1 MLLVFDFDGT
11 LMDTLRDLAEA
22 ASDLAES
29 YGGSRLSEAEA
40 AAMIGD
46 GAPVFVKRI
55 LDSAGL
61 ATVPPDAVT
70 RYLAFYERR
79 AFDHTAPYPGVP
91 ALLERLAGSHR
102 LALLTNKPE
111 ASARALMRHTRIEA
125 WFDDCVFGDGRLA
138 RKPDPAG
145 LLWLMD
151 RAGARA
157 ADTLMVGDSVMDLQA
172 AMAAGTRACLARYG
186 FGFSRIPPSLIR
198 PDDVIIDEPLGL
210 AAWLDASAPAA
221 AAEREVGHAG

>member
-29 YGGSRLSEAEA
+29 YGGGRLTETEA

-55 LDSAGL
+55 LDAAGL

-70 RYLAFYERR
+70 RYLAFYEER

-111 ASARALMRHTRIEA
+111 ASARALMRHAKIET
-125 WFDDCVFGDGRLA
+125 WFDDCVFGDGNLA

-145 LLWLMD
+145 LLWLMA
-151 RAGARA
+151 RAGAGP
-157 ADTLMVGDSVMDLQA
+157 ADTLMIGDSVMDLQA
-172 AMAAGTRACLARYG
+172 ARAAGTRACLARYG
-186 FGFSRIPPSLIR
+186 FGFSRIPPSLFR
-198 PDDVIIDEPLGL
+198 PDDVLIDEPLEL

-221 AAEREVGHAG
+221 SQVGHAG